1 MSKGSKR
8 RPTDYD
14 KFSSNYDKI
23 FKKSVGQT
31 VQDGEMEEAKTGP
44 PREESLVSDVQRD
57 GDKNTR

>member
-23 FKKSVGQT
+23 FKKAVGQT
-31 VQDGEMEEAKTGP
+31 LQDGKVEKAEAGP
-44 PREESLVSDVQRD
+44 SSEESLVRDVSGD